1 MTLDV
6 KAFIDELAVKYRY
19 RPLPKKVRGD
29 VLQLYRDNLN
39 GFERKRT
46 AFAQGVLICS
56 DYERV
61 VVGDYGAYLE
71 FTEEQLQVSLTVP
84 HNQRWRLD
92 EEYIREKEL
101 SLKYIWYEFN
111 GIKVYHQLDTV
122 KYADYKPNR
131 YYVSVL
137 DFDEVKEEMAGPAKA
152 TQGEVIR
159 PKFNFWSLFD
169 HALGSYVKGED
180 GLYYLNGGWSH
191 IMAWAGRGNTFKTF
205 VIDQAHATIAT
216 RYDFEWWSK
225 YDTEVSAELSRA
237 ETALRA
243 AYRNNHW
250 DYDPNIHSLEAQ
262 IAEQR
267 FNFNAADTL
276 QGQEWWGT
284 YVRDEVE
291 GRHKEYIA
299 GKNLRE
305 TPFPDP
311 IRNRN
316 RFLLNPWLYAL
327 DSLSEFHTKAVEEDR
342 DDSDIGDGEQNSLAM
357 KDAKDKSDMMGRWPG
372 ALARGHFYIGFT
384 IHLSDSIQMGR
395 YAPDK
400 KLDDLKANI
409 KFSGVPARAIT
420 FLTNS
425 LLVATASGEMVEDKS
440 YDSTRGVTAPMYPR
454 ADARGRLAAVND
466 LKIIRYTQFR
476 AKSGPTGVKFDM
488 IFSQEEGLLV
498 GLSEFHYLRAV
509 LKGNYGLNRS
519 GAYYSLPIYPD
530 KKYVRTTIRSEI
542 DNDVKLKRALEIT
555 AAVAYMQNN
564 WLTLDDNLRISAEEL
579 HDKIV
584 EKGFDWNE
592 ILENTVEW
600 WYFKDQEKKVGKH
613 TLTAMSLL
621 HMAVYDLKP
630 KFLTCKK

>member
-1 MTLDV
+1 MIDV
-6 KAFIDELAVKYRY
+6 KGHIDGLANKYKY
-19 RPLPKKVRGD
+19 RPLPKKIKKET
-29 VLQLYRDNLN
+29 LALYCANLN
-39 GFERKRT
+39 GFDRKRT
-46 AFAQGVLICS
+46 CFIKGEMICS
-56 DYERV
+56 DYERI
-61 VVGDYGAYLE
+61 VVGDYGAYVE
-71 FTEEQLQVSLTVP
+71 FKEEHLRVDLSVP
-84 HNQRWRLD
+84 NNQRWRLD
-92 EEYIREKEL
+92 KDYIEEKQL
-101 SLKYIWYEFN
+101 SLKYIWYTY
-111 GIKVYHQLDTV
+111 GDVKVYHQLDTV

-131 YYVSVL
+131 FYVSVL
-137 DFDEVKEEMAGPAKA
+137 DFDEVEEEMAGPAKA

-169 HALGSYVKGED
+169 HALGNYVKGSD

-205 VIDQAHATIAT
+205 VVDQAHATIAT
-216 RYDFEWWSK
+216 RYKFEWWSK

-250 DYDPNIHSLEAQ
+250 EYDHRKHSLEAQ
-262 IAEQR
+262 IGENA

-276 QGQEWWGT
+276 QGQDWWGT
-284 YVRDEVE
+284 YIRDEVE
-291 GRHKEYIA
+291 GRHKEYVA

-311 IRNRN
+311 IRKKN
-316 RFLLNPWLYAL
+316 RFLLNPWLFAL
-327 DSLSEFHTKAVEEDR
+327 DSLSEFHTKAVEDNR
-342 DDSDIGDGEQNSLAM
+342 DDSDVGDSDQNSLAM

-400 KLDDLKANI
+400 KLDDLKATI
-409 KFSGVPARAIT
+409 KFSGVPSRAVT

-425 LLVATASGEMVEDKS
+425 LLVATSSGEMVEDKS

-454 ADARGRLAAVND
+454 ADARGRLSASND

-488 IFSQEEGLLV
+488 IFSQEEGLMV

-519 GAYYSLPIYPD
+519 GAYYSLPIYPK

-542 DNDVKLKRALEIT
+542 DEDVKLKRALEIT

-564 WLTLDDNLRISAEEL
+564 WLTLDDNLRITAEEL

-584 EKGFDWNE
+584 EKGFDWDE
-592 ILENTVEW
+592 ILGNTVEYW
-600 WYFKDQEKKVGKH
+600 QFKDQEKKGGKR

-630 KFLTCKK
+630 KFLTCSK

>member
-1 MTLDV
+1 MIDV
-6 KAFIDELAVKYRY
+6 KDHIAVLVNRYKY
-19 RPLPKKVRGD
+19 RPLPKKVKKET
-29 VLQLYRDNLN
+29 LAIYAANLN
-39 GFERKRT
+39 GFDRKRT
-46 AFAQGVLICS
+46 CFLKRVMVCS
-56 DYERV
+56 DYERIV
-61 VVGDYGAYLE
+61 IGDYGAYVE
-71 FTEEQLQVSLTVP
+71 FKEEHLCVSLSVP
-84 HNQRWRLD
+84 NNQRWRLD
-92 EEYIREKEL
+92 KDYIEEKQL
-101 SLKYIWYEFN
+101 SLKYIWYTY
-111 GIKVYHQLDTV
+111 GDVKVYHQLDTV
-122 KYADYKPNR
+122 KYADYKPDR

-137 DFDEVKEEMAGPAKA
+137 DFDEVEEKMAGPAKA

-169 HALGSYVKGED
+169 HALGNYVKGSD

-216 RYDFEWWSK
+216 RYKFEWWSK

-250 DYDPNIHSLEAQ
+250 EYDHRKDSLEAQ
-262 IAEQR
+262 IGADS

-276 QGQEWWGT
+276 QGQDWWGT
-284 YVRDEVE
+284 YIRDEVE
-291 GRHKEYIA
+291 GRHKEYVA

-311 IRNRN
+311 IRKKN
-316 RFLLNPWLYAL
+316 RFLLNPWLFAL
-327 DSLSEFHTKAVEEDR
+327 DSLSEFHTKSVEDNR
-342 DDSDIGDGEQNSLAM
+342 DDSDVGSGDQNPLAM

-400 KLDDLKANI
+400 KLDDLKATI
-409 KFSGVPARAIT
+409 KFSGVPSRAVT

-425 LLVATASGEMVEDKS
+425 LLVATSSGEMVEDKS

-454 ADARGRLAAVND
+454 ADARGRLSASND

-509 LKGNYGLNRS
+509 LKGNFGLNRS
-519 GAYYSLPIYPD
+519 GAYYSLPIYPK
-530 KKYVRTTIRSEI
+530 KKYARTTIRTEI
-542 DNDVKLKRALEIT
+542 DEDVRLKRALEIT

-579 HDKIV
+579 HDKVV
-584 EKGFDWNE
+584 EKGFDWEE
-592 ILENTVEW
+592 ILGNTVEYW
-600 WYFKDQEKKVGKH
+600 QFKDQEKKGGKR
-613 TLTAMSLL
+613 TLTAMTLL

-630 KFLTCKK
+630 KFLTCSK